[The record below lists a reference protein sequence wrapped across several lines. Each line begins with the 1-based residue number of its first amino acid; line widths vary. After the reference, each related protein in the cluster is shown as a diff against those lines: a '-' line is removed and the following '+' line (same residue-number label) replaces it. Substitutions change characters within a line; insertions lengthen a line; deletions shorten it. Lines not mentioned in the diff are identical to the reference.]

1 MKCPKCRSN
10 NLRVSNTNN
19 CSDHLI
25 RYRYCE
31 NCSHRVLTEERI
43 VKYKDRFRPNVK
55 LDKQKVLT
63 IREEAEKDE
72 KAGVLK
78 TLSVAGLAKEYG
90 VHKSTI
96 KDIINKKTWKNVD

>member
-10 NLRVSNTNN
+10 SLRVSHTNN
-19 CSDHLI
+19 CADHI
-25 RYRYCE
+25 NRYRYCE

-43 VKYKDRFRPNVK
+43 VKYKDRFIPNAK
-55 LDKQKVLT
+55 LKNHQVQA
-63 IREEAEKDE
+63 IREESEKDE

-78 TLSVAGLAKEYG
+78 TLSIAGLAKEYG

-96 KDIINKKTWKNVD
+96 KDIINKKTWKTID